1 MKSNNKIILGAI
13 AIVAVAGL
21 GFVALSAKTSTG
33 SSNTSA
39 GNNSSSASNSTNS
52 LNALDSAAI
61 AGALAI
67 ARQTPTSADKTAL
80 STFIASLNSAKNGNS
95 SKFDLGVIN
104 NQLVDYQVDPVL
116 GASAPICFVVKP
128 PAVAKVSPYQAEWA
142 LYLDPGSTATKG
154 SILVVQKGISTCS
167 QAIALVAKTT
177 ASNRV
182 IVTENSKALIKN
194 AILSLPSTALTKSG
208 LYLLDEARG
217 LLNPA
222 PSASPTK

>member
-1 MKSNNKIILGAI
+1 MKSNKRIILSII
-13 AIVAVAGL
+13 AVLAVAGL

-33 SSNTSA
+33 SSNSVTSNPSSGSNA
-39 GNNSSSASNSTNS
+39 TGN

-67 ARQTPTSADKTAL
+67 ARQTPTSSDKTGLA
-80 STFIASLNSAKNGNS
+80 TFMASLNSAKSGNS

-104 NQLVDYQVDPVL
+104 NQLVDYQVDSVL

-128 PAVAKVSPYQAEWA
+128 PAVAKVSPYQSQWA
-142 LYLDPGSTATKG
+142 LYLDPGSSASKG

-167 QAIALVAKTT
+167 QAIALAAKTS